1 MEGPLS
7 SRVAKGAVTNGARR
21 FYEFGL
27 FRLDPNR
34 HRLFCGDEVVALSP
48 KAIQTLILLVE
59 NRGKLLEREALMDA
73 LWPHVIVEDAN
84 LTVAI
89 SQLRKAL
96 NQNGDKAEF
105 IETIPRVGYRFVAD
119 ICEVIEEPAALIL
132 EERTRSQTIKP
143 IADNGE
149 TYGASTAPPE
159 LQAKISL
166 LPEQRPFLRTQR
178 TLIVALA
185 LCLTIGAAA
194 IAYRFVK
201 SRSGAPAN
209 ISSVA
214 VLPLKNLTGD
224 PNAEYFSDGITESI
238 ISELSRVPELKVISR
253 ASVFTFKGKEI
264 DPREAGRRLG
274 VGSIVEGSLLKSKDR
289 IRAQV
294 RLVSAA
300 DGHIIWSGDSY
311 ERAAA
316 DIFDV
321 QDEISCNVAEYLR
334 KVLCTDR
341 PARRST
347 ENVAAYEAYMK
358 GRYYMAQRTAESLMK
373 AIQFFQQATGIDPN
387 YAAAYCDLA
396 VSYKLAVWYVPM
408 PASEAVPK
416 LQASATKAIELD
428 SSLAEAHTAMAE
440 VYSFQWRWKE
450 SLAENERAITL
461 NPGYG
466 AGHHNVALALALI
479 GRNAEALTHMQRA
492 RELDPLSLII
502 NTDYGW
508 VYYLERRYD
517 EAIAQYKQALELD
530 PNFTLAHF
538 DLALSYS
545 ALGRHEEAI
554 SEMQKARGRG
564 SDYLAG
570 LGYVYGVAGR
580 RTEALRTLDD
590 LKRLA
595 EKQYVP
601 PYHFAWIYTGLGDKD
616 KAIALSQKT
625 YDEHTQHVIDFKTVP
640 MFDSLRS
647 DERFQEL
654 VQKVGLPD

>member
-1 MEGPLS
+1 MLRDG
-7 SRVAKGAVTNGARR
+7 
-21 FYEFGL
+21 
-27 FRLDPNR
+27 
-34 HRLFCGDEVVALSP
+34 EVVALSP
-48 KAIQTLILLVE
+48 KAIQTLTLLVQ
-59 NRGKLLEREALMDA
+59 NPGKLLEREALMQA
-73 LWPHVIVEDAN
+73 VWPDVTVEDAN

-96 NQNGDKAEF
+96 NHNGDAAEF

-119 ICEVIEEPAALIL
+119 ICEVIEEPAPLIL
-132 EERTRSQTIKP
+132 EECRRSQPIKS

-149 TYGASTAPPE
+149 TNETSTALPE
-159 LQAKISL
+159 LQSKTPL
-166 LPEQRPFLRTQR
+166 LPEQRPFLRTHR
-178 TLIVALA
+178 SLILALA
-185 LCLTIGAAA
+185 LCLTIAAA
-194 IAYRFVK
+194 AVAYRLVK
-201 SRSGAPAN
+201 PSSSAPAN

-224 PNAEYFSDGITESI
+224 PNAEYLSDGITESI
-238 ISELSRVPELKVISR
+238 IGQLSKVSELKVISR

-274 VGSIVEGSLLKSKDR
+274 VDSILEGSLLKSKDR

-294 RLVSAA
+294 ELVNAA

-321 QDEISCNVAEYLR
+321 QDEISCNVAEHLQR
-334 KVLCTDR
+334 VLCADR

-347 ENVAAYEAYMK
+347 ENVAAYEASLK

-373 AIQFFQQATGIDPN
+373 AIQFFQQATEIDPN
-387 YAAAYCDLA
+387 YAVVYCDLA

-416 LQASATKAIELD
+416 LQAAATKAIELD
-428 SSLAEAHTAMAE
+428 NSLAEAHEAMAE
-440 VYSFQWRWKE
+440 VYSFQWKWKQALTE
-450 SLAENERAITL
+450 LERSLAL
-461 NPGYG
+461 NPSY
-466 AGHHNVALALALI
+466 AAAHHDLGLGLALL
-479 GRNAEALTHMQRA
+479 GRNAEALAHMERA

-508 VYYLERRYD
+508 VYFLERRYD
-517 EAIAQYKQALELD
+517 EAINQYQKALELD

-545 ALGRHEEAI
+545 ALGRHQEAI
-554 SEMQKARGRG
+554 SEMQKARERG

-570 LGYVYGVAGR
+570 LGYVYAMAGR
-580 RTEALRTLDD
+580 RTEALKTLDD

-595 EKQYVP
+595 EKQYIP
-601 PYHFAWIYTGLGDKD
+601 PYHFAWVYTGLGDKD
-616 KAIALSQKT
+616 EAITLLQKT
-625 YDEHTQHVIDFKTVP
+625 YDEHTQHVVDFKTVP
-640 MFDSLRS
+640 IFDRLRT
-647 DERFQEL
+647 DARFQEL
-654 VQKVGLPD
+654 VQRVGLPD

>member
-1 MEGPLS
+1 
-7 SRVAKGAVTNGARR
+7 VKGAITNGVKR
-21 FYEFGL
+21 FYEFGP
-27 FRLDPNR
+27 FRLDLNR
-34 HRLFCGDEVVALSP
+34 HRLLRDGEVVRLSP
-48 KAIQTLILLVE
+48 KAIQTLTLLVQ
-59 NRGKLLEREALMDA
+59 NPGKLLEREALMQA
-73 LWPHVIVEDAN
+73 VWPDVTVEDAN

-96 NQNGDKAEF
+96 NQNGDAAEF

-119 ICEVIEEPAALIL
+119 TWEVIEEPAPLIL
-132 EERTRSQTIKP
+132 EERTRSQPMKP

-149 TYGASTAPPE
+149 TNGISTAPPE
-159 LQAKISL
+159 SQSKISL
-166 LPEQRPFLRTQR
+166 LPEQRPSLRTHR
-178 TLIVALA
+178 SLIVALA
-185 LCLTIGAAA
+185 LCLTIAAA
-194 IAYRFVK
+194 AVAYRLVK
-201 SRSGAPAN
+201 SSSSATAN

-224 PNAEYFSDGITESI
+224 PNAEYLSDGITESI
-238 ISELSRVPELKVISR
+238 ISQLSKVPELKVISR

-294 RLVSAA
+294 ELVSAA

-321 QDEISCNVAEYLR
+321 QDEISCNVAEHLQ
-334 KVLCTDR
+334 KVLCAGR

-373 AIQFFQQATGIDPN
+373 AIQFFQQAIEIDSR
-387 YAAAYCDLA
+387 YALAYCDLA
-396 VSYKLAVWYVPM
+396 ESYKLAVWYVPI

-416 LQASATKAIELD
+416 LQTAAIKAIELD

-450 SLAENERAITL
+450 SLAENERAIIL

-466 AGHHNVALALALI
+466 AGYHNVALGLALI

-502 NTDYGW
+502 NTDFGW
-508 VYYLERRYD
+508 VYYLGHRYD
-517 EAIAQYKQALELD
+517 EAIAQYQKALELY

-538 DLALSYS
+538 DLALAYS
-545 ALGRHEEAI
+545 ALARHDKAI
-554 SEMQKARGRG
+554 AEMQNARGRG

-570 LGYVYGVAGR
+570 LGYLYGVAGQR
-580 RTEALRTLDD
+580 AEALTTLAE
-590 LKRLA
+590 LQRLA
-595 EKQYVP
+595 KQQYVP
-601 PYHFAWIYTGLGDKD
+601 PYHFAWIYIGLGDKD
-616 KAIALSQKT
+616 KAIALLQQV
-625 YDEHTQHVIDFKTVP
+625 YAEHTQHVVDFKMVP

-654 VQKVGLPD
+654 AQKVGLPD

>member
-7 SRVAKGAVTNGARR
+7 NRVVKGVVTSGARR
-21 FYEFGL
+21 FYQFGP

-34 HRLFCGDEVVALSP
+34 HRLFRGDEVVALSP
-48 KAIQTLILLVE
+48 KAIQTLVLLVE
-59 NRGKLLEREALMDA
+59 NPGKLLERETLMDA

-84 LTVAI
+84 LTVAV

-96 NQNGDKAEF
+96 NQNGDNAEF

-119 ICEVIEEPAALIL
+119 ICEVIEESAPLIL
-132 EERTRSQTIKP
+132 EERTRLQP
-143 IADNGE
+143 IPDNGE
-149 TYGASTAPPE
+149 ANGTTTATPE

-178 TLIVALA
+178 RLIVALA
-185 LCLTIGAAA
+185 LCLTIAAA
-194 IAYRFVK
+194 AVAYRLVK
-201 SRSGAPAN
+201 SSSSAPAN

-224 PNAEYFSDGITESI
+224 PTAEYFSDGLTESI
-238 ISELSRVPELKVISR
+238 ISELSKVPELKVISR

-294 RLVSAA
+294 RLVAAA

-311 ERAAA
+311 ERAAT
-316 DIFDV
+316 DIFEV
-321 QDEISCNVAEYLR
+321 QDEISCNVAEHLR
-334 KVLCTDR
+334 PVLCAGK

-347 ENVAAYEAYMK
+347 ENVAAYEAYLK
-358 GRYYMAQRTAESLMK
+358 GRYYMSQRTAESLMK
-373 AIQFFQQATGIDPN
+373 AIQFFQQATEIDPN
-387 YAAAYCDLA
+387 YAVAYCDLA

-416 LQASATKAIELD
+416 LQTAATKAIELD
-428 SSLAEAHTAMAE
+428 SSLAEAHGAMAE
-440 VYSFQWRWKE
+440 VYSFQWKWKE
-450 SLAENERAITL
+450 SVTEHERSLAL
-461 NPGYG
+461 NAGY
-466 AGHHNVALALALI
+466 APAHHGLGLGLALI
-479 GRNAEALTHMQRA
+479 GRKAEALAHIERA

-554 SEMQKARGRG
+554 SEMQKARERG

-570 LGYVYGVAGR
+570 LGYVYAVAGR
-580 RTEALRTLDD
+580 RAEALKTLDD

-601 PYHFAWIYTGLGDKD
+601 PYHFAWVYTGLGDKD
-616 KAIALSQKT
+616 KAIALLQKT

-640 MFDSLRS
+640 IFDRLRT
-647 DERFQEL
+647 DARFQDL

>member
-7 SRVAKGAVTNGARR
+7 IRVVKGAVTSGARR
-21 FYEFGL
+21 FYEFGP

-34 HRLFCGDEVVALSP
+34 HRLFRGDEVVALSP
-48 KAIQTLILLVE
+48 KAIQTLILLVK
-59 NRGKLLEREALMDA
+59 NRGKLLERETLMDA

-84 LTVAI
+84 LTVAV

-96 NQNGDKAEF
+96 NQNGDNAEF

-119 ICEVIEEPAALIL
+119 ICEVIEGPAPLIL
-132 EERTRSQTIKP
+132 EERKRLQP
-143 IADNGE
+143 IADNTEANE
-149 TYGASTAPPE
+149 TTTAPPD

-166 LPEQRPFLRTQR
+166 LPEQRQARRMLRR
-178 TLIVALA
+178 LIVALA
-185 LCLTIGAAA
+185 LCLIMAVAA
-194 IAYRFVK
+194 IAYRLV
-201 SRSGAPAN
+201 RSSSSAPAN

-224 PNAEYFSDGITESI
+224 PTAEYFSDGITESI

-289 IRAQV
+289 IRVQF
-294 RLVSAA
+294 RLVGAA

-321 QDEISCNVAEYLR
+321 QDEISCNVAEHLR
-334 KVLCTDR
+334 TVLCADR

-358 GRYYMAQRTAESLMK
+358 GRYYMSQRTAEGLMK
-373 AIQFFQQATGIDPN
+373 AIQFFQQAVEIDPR
-387 YAAAYCDLA
+387 YALAYCDLA
-396 VSYKLAVWYVPM
+396 ESYKLAVWYVPM

-416 LQASATKAIELD
+416 LQAAATKAVELD
-428 SSLAEAHTAMAE
+428 SSLAEAHGAMAE
-440 VYSFQWRWKE
+440 VYSFQWKWKE
-450 SLAENERAITL
+450 SITELERSLAL
-461 NPGYG
+461 NAGY
-466 AGHHNVALALALI
+466 AAAHHGLGLGLALI
-479 GRNAEALTHMQRA
+479 GRNAEALAHIERA

-554 SEMQKARGRG
+554 SEMQKARERG

-570 LGYVYGVAGR
+570 LGYVYAMAGR
-580 RTEALRTLDD
+580 RAEALKTLDD

-601 PYHFAWIYTGLGDKD
+601 PYHFGWVYTGLGDKD
-616 KAIALSQKT
+616 KAIALLQKT

-640 MFDSLRS
+640 MFDPLRS

>member
-1 MEGPLS
+1 
-7 SRVAKGAVTNGARR
+7 VAITNGVRR
-21 FYEFGL
+21 FYEFGS
-27 FRLDPNR
+27 FRLDLNR
-34 HRLFCGDEVVALSP
+34 HRLLRDGEVVALSP
-48 KAIQTLILLVE
+48 KAIQTLTLLVQ
-59 NRGKLLEREALMDA
+59 NPGKLLEREALIQA
-73 LWPHVIVEDAN
+73 VWPDVTVEDAN

-96 NQNGDKAEF
+96 NQNGDAAEF

-119 ICEVIEEPAALIL
+119 ICEVIEEPAPLIL
-132 EERTRSQTIKP
+132 EERTRSQQIKP

-149 TYGASTAPPE
+149 TNGTSTAPPE

-166 LPEQRPFLRTQR
+166 LPEQRPFLRTHR
-178 TLIVALA
+178 SLIVALA
-185 LCLTIGAAA
+185 VCLTIAAA
-194 IAYRFVK
+194 AVAYRLVK
-201 SRSGAPAN
+201 SSSSAPAD

-224 PNAEYFSDGITESI
+224 PNAEYLSDGITESI
-238 ISELSRVPELKVISR
+238 ISQLSKAPELKVISR

-289 IRAQV
+289 IRVQL
-294 RLVSAA
+294 RLVGAG

-321 QDEISCNVAEYLR
+321 QDEISCNVAEHLR
-334 KVLCTDR
+334 TALCADR

-358 GRYYMAQRTAESLMK
+358 GRYYMSQRTAEGLMK
-373 AIQFFQQATGIDPN
+373 ATQFFQKAVEIDPR
-387 YAAAYCDLA
+387 YALAYCDLA
-396 VSYKLAVWYVPM
+396 ESYKLAVWYVPM

-416 LQASATKAIELD
+416 LQVAASKAIELD
-428 SSLAEAHTAMAE
+428 SSLAEAHGAMAE
-440 VYSFQWRWKE
+440 VYSFQWKWKE
-450 SLAENERAITL
+450 TVTELERSLAL
-461 NPGYG
+461 NAGY
-466 AGHHNVALALALI
+466 AAAHHGLGLCLALI
-479 GRNAEALTHMQRA
+479 GRNAEALAHIERA

-517 EAIAQYKQALELD
+517 EAINQYQKALELD

-554 SEMQKARGRG
+554 SEMQKARERG

-570 LGYVYGVAGR
+570 LGYVYAMAGR
-580 RTEALRTLDD
+580 RAEALKTLDD

-595 EKQYVP
+595 EKQYIP
-601 PYHFAWIYTGLGDKD
+601 PYHFSWVYTGLGDKD
-616 KAIALSQKT
+616 KAIALLQKT
-625 YDEHTQHVIDFKTVP
+625 YDEHTQHVVDFKTVP
-640 MFDSLRS
+640 MFDRLRT
-647 DERFQEL
+647 DARFQEL

>member
-7 SRVAKGAVTNGARR
+7 SRVVKGAVTNGARR
-21 FYEFGL
+21 FYEFGP

-59 NRGKLLEREALMDA
+59 NRGKLLERETLMDA

-84 LTVAI
+84 LTVAV

-96 NQNGDKAEF
+96 NQNGDNAEF

-119 ICEVIEEPAALIL
+119 VCEVIDGPAPLIP
-132 EERTRSQTIKP
+132 EERKRLQP
-143 IADNGE
+143 IADSAEANGTGTE
-149 TYGASTAPPE
+149 LPE

-166 LPEQRPFLRTQR
+166 LPEQRRPRR
-178 TLIVALA
+178 MRRRLIVALA
-185 LCLTIGAAA
+185 LCLIIAVAA
-194 IAYRFVK
+194 IAYRLA
-201 SRSGAPAN
+201 RSSSSPPAN

-224 PNAEYFSDGITESI
+224 PTAEYFSDGMTESI
-238 ISELSRVPELKVISR
+238 INELSRIPELKVISR
-253 ASVFTFKGKEI
+253 ASVFIFKGKEI
-264 DPREAGRRLG
+264 DPIEAGRRLG

-289 IRAQV
+289 IRVQL
-294 RLVSAA
+294 RLVAAA
-300 DGHIIWSGDSY
+300 DGHIIWTGDSY

-316 DIFDV
+316 DIFEV
-321 QDEISCNVAEYLR
+321 QDEISCNVAEHLR
-334 KVLCTDR
+334 PVLCAGK

-347 ENVAAYEAYMK
+347 ENVAAYEAYLK
-358 GRYYMAQRTAESLMK
+358 GRYYMSQRTAESLMK
-373 AIQFFQQATGIDPN
+373 AIQFFQQAVEIDPR
-387 YAAAYCDLA
+387 YALAYCDLA
-396 VSYKLAVWYVPM
+396 ESYKLAVWYVPM

-416 LQASATKAIELD
+416 LAAAATKAIELD
-428 SSLAEAHTAMAE
+428 SSLAEAHEAMAE
-440 VYSFQWRWKE
+440 VYSFQWKWKE
-450 SLAENERAITL
+450 SITEHERSLAL
-461 NPGYG
+461 NAGY
-466 AGHHNVALALALI
+466 AAAHHGLGLGLALI
-479 GRNAEALTHMQRA
+479 GRNAGALAHIERA

-554 SEMQKARGRG
+554 SEMQKARERG

-570 LGYVYGVAGR
+570 LGYVYAMAGR
-580 RTEALRTLDD
+580 RAEALKTLDD

-601 PYHFAWIYTGLGDKD
+601 PYHFGWVYTGLGDKD
-616 KAIALSQKT
+616 KAIAFLQKT

-647 DERFQEL
+647 DQRFQEL

>member
-1 MEGPLS
+1 VKREI
-7 SRVAKGAVTNGARR
+7 TNGVKR
-21 FYEFGL
+21 FYEFGP
-27 FRLDPNR
+27 FRLDLNR
-34 HRLFCGDEVVALSP
+34 HRLLRDGEVVPLSP
-48 KAIQTLILLVE
+48 KAIQTLTLLVQ
-59 NRGKLLEREALMDA
+59 NAGKLLEREALMQA
-73 LWPHVIVEDAN
+73 VWPDVTVEDAN

-96 NQNGDKAEF
+96 NHNGDAAEF

-119 ICEVIEEPAALIL
+119 TWEVIEEPAPLIL
-132 EERTRSQTIKP
+132 EERTRSQPMKP

-149 TYGASTAPPE
+149 TNETTTAPPE
-159 LQAKISL
+159 SQSKISL
-166 LPEQRPFLRTQR
+166 LPEQRPFLRTHR
-178 TLIVALA
+178 SLIVALA
-185 LCLTIGAAA
+185 LCLTIAAA
-194 IAYRFVK
+194 AVAYRLVK
-201 SRSGAPAN
+201 SSSSATAN

-224 PNAEYFSDGITESI
+224 PNAEYLSDGITESI
-238 ISELSRVPELKVISR
+238 ISQLSKVPELKVISR

-289 IRAQV
+289 IRVQF
-294 RLVSAA
+294 RLVGAA

-316 DIFDV
+316 DIFEV
-321 QDEISCNVAEYLR
+321 QDEISCNVVEHLR
-334 KVLCTDR
+334 PVLCAGK

-347 ENVAAYEAYMK
+347 ENVAAYEAYIK
-358 GRYYMAQRTAESLMK
+358 GRYYMSQRTAEGLMK
-373 AIQFFQQATGIDPN
+373 AIQFFQQAIEIDSR
-387 YAAAYCDLA
+387 YALAYCDLA
-396 VSYKLAVWYVPM
+396 ESYKLAVWYVPI

-416 LQASATKAIELD
+416 LQTAAIKAIELD

-450 SLAENERAITL
+450 SLAENERAIIL

-466 AGHHNVALALALI
+466 AGYHNVALGLALI
-479 GRNAEALTHMQRA
+479 GRNAEALTQMQRA

-502 NTDYGW
+502 NTDFGW
-508 VYYLERRYD
+508 VYYLGHRYD
-517 EAIAQYKQALELD
+517 EAIAQYQKVLELD

-538 DLALSYS
+538 DLALAYS
-545 ALGRHEEAI
+545 ALARHDKAI
-554 SEMQKARGRG
+554 AEMQNARGRG

-570 LGYVYGVAGR
+570 LGYLYGVAGQR
-580 RTEALRTLDD
+580 AEALTTLAE
-590 LKRLA
+590 LQRLA
-595 EKQYVP
+595 KQQYVP
-601 PYHFAWIYTGLGDKD
+601 PYHFAWIYIGLGDKD
-616 KAIALSQKT
+616 KAIALLQQV
-625 YDEHTQHVIDFKTVP
+625 YAEHTQHVVDFKMVP

-654 VQKVGLPD
+654 AQKVGLPD

>member
-1 MEGPLS
+1 
-7 SRVAKGAVTNGARR
+7 VKGAVTSGARR
-21 FYEFGL
+21 FYEFGP

-34 HRLFCGDEVVALSP
+34 HRLFRGDEVVALSP

-59 NRGKLLEREALMDA
+59 NRGKLLERETLMDA

-84 LTVAI
+84 LTVAV

-96 NQNGDKAEF
+96 NQNGDNAEF

-119 ICEVIEEPAALIL
+119 ICEVIEEPAPLIL
-132 EERTRSQTIKP
+132 EERTRLQP

-149 TYGASTAPPE
+149 ANGTPTAPPE
-159 LQAKISL
+159 LQAKVSL
-166 LPEQRPFLRTQR
+166 LPEQRSPLRMQR
-178 TLIVALA
+178 RLIVALA
-185 LCLTIGAAA
+185 LCLTIAVAV
-194 IAYRFVK
+194 IAYRFV
-201 SRSGAPAN
+201 RSSSNAPAN
-209 ISSVA
+209 IGSVA

-224 PNAEYFSDGITESI
+224 PTAEYFSDGITESI
-238 ISELSRVPELKVISR
+238 ISELSKLPELKVISR
-253 ASVFTFKGKEI
+253 ASVFIFKGKEI
-264 DPREAGRRLG
+264 DPTEAGRRLG

-289 IRAQV
+289 IRVQL
-294 RLVSAA
+294 RLVAAA

-316 DIFDV
+316 DIFEV
-321 QDEISCNVAEYLR
+321 LDEISCNVAEQLR
-334 KVLCTDR
+334 PVLCAGK

-347 ENVAAYEAYMK
+347 ENVAAYEAYLK

-373 AIQFFQQATGIDPN
+373 AIQFFQQATEIDPN
-387 YAAAYCDLA
+387 YAVAYCDLA
-396 VSYKLAVWYVPM
+396 ESYKLAVWYVPM

-416 LQASATKAIELD
+416 LQTAATKAIELD
-428 SSLAEAHTAMAE
+428 GSLAEAHGAMAE
-440 VYSFQWRWKE
+440 VYSFQWKWKE
-450 SLAENERAITL
+450 SITELERSLAL
-461 NPGYG
+461 NAGY
-466 AGHHNVALALALI
+466 AAAHHGLGLGLALI
-479 GRNAEALTHMQRA
+479 GRNAEALAHIERA
-492 RELDPLSLII
+492 RQLDPLSLII

-517 EAIAQYKQALELD
+517 EAIAQYKQVLELD

-554 SEMQKARGRG
+554 SEMQKARERG

-570 LGYVYGVAGR
+570 LGYVYAMAGR
-580 RTEALRTLDD
+580 RAEALKTLDD

-601 PYHFAWIYTGLGDKD
+601 PYHFGWVYTGLGDKD
-616 KAIALSQKT
+616 KAIALLQKT

-640 MFDSLRS
+640 MFDPLRS

>member
-7 SRVAKGAVTNGARR
+7 SRVVKGAVTSGVRR
-21 FYEFGL
+21 FYEFGP

-34 HRLFCGDEVVALSP
+34 HRLFLGDEVVALSP

-59 NRGKLLEREALMDA
+59 NRGKLLERETLMDA

-84 LTVAI
+84 LTVAV

-96 NQNGDKAEF
+96 NQNGDKGGF

-119 ICEVIEEPAALIL
+119 TCEVIEAPESLIL
-132 EERTRSQTIKP
+132 QQRTHLQPMTDKAEANEI
-143 IADNGE
+143 
-149 TYGASTAPPE
+149 TTAPPE

-166 LPEQRPFLRTQR
+166 MPEQRRPRRMQR
-178 TLIVALA
+178 RLIVALA
-185 LCLTIGAAA
+185 LCLTIAVAAV
-194 IAYRFVK
+194 AYRFV
-201 SRSGAPAN
+201 RSDSSAPGN
-209 ISSVA
+209 IGSVA

-224 PNAEYFSDGITESI
+224 PTAEYFSDGITESI
-238 ISELSRVPELKVISR
+238 ISELSKIPELKVISR
-253 ASVFTFKGKEI
+253 ASVFVFKGKEI

-274 VGSIVEGSLLKSKDR
+274 VASIVEGSLLKSKDR
-289 IRAQV
+289 IRVQL
-294 RLVSAA
+294 RLVAAA

-316 DIFDV
+316 DIFEV
-321 QDEISCNVAEYLR
+321 QDEISCNVAEHLR
-334 KVLCTDR
+334 PVFCAGK

-347 ENVAAYEAYMK
+347 ENVAAYEAYLK
-358 GRYYMAQRTAESLMK
+358 GRYYMSQRTAEGLMK
-373 AIQFFQQATGIDPN
+373 AIQFFQQAIEIDAR
-387 YAAAYCDLA
+387 YALANCDLA
-396 VSYKLAVWYVPM
+396 ESYKLAVWYVPM
-408 PASEAVPK
+408 PASEAVPE
-416 LQASATKAIELD
+416 LQTAAIKAMELD

-461 NPGYG
+461 HPGYG

-479 GRNAEALTHMQRA
+479 GRNADAITHIRRA
-492 RELDPLSLII
+492 RELDPLSVII
-502 NTDYGW
+502 NTDFGW
-508 VYYLERRYD
+508 VYYLGHRYD
-517 EAIAQYKQALELD
+517 EAIAQYQKALELD

-538 DLALSYS
+538 DLALAYS
-545 ALGRHEEAI
+545 ALARHDQAI
-554 SEMQKARGRG
+554 AEMQNARGRG

-570 LGYVYGVAGR
+570 LGYLYAVAGR
-580 RTEALRTLDD
+580 RAEALTTLAE
-590 LKRLA
+590 LQRLA
-595 EKQYVP
+595 KQQYVP

-616 KAIALSQKT
+616 KAIALLQQV
-625 YDEHTQHVIDFKTVP
+625 YAEHTQHVVDFKTVP

>member
-1 MEGPLS
+1 VV
-7 SRVAKGAVTNGARR
+7 RTAITNGVRR
-21 FYEFGL
+21 FYEFGP
-27 FRLDPNR
+27 FRLDLNR
-34 HRLFCGDEVVALSP
+34 HRLLRGGEVVPLSP
-48 KAIQTLILLVE
+48 KAIQTLTLLVQ
-59 NRGKLLEREALMDA
+59 NPGKLLEREALMQA
-73 LWPHVIVEDAN
+73 IWPDVTVEDAN

-96 NQNGDKAEF
+96 NQNGDAAEF

-119 ICEVIEEPAALIL
+119 ICEVIEEPAPLIL
-132 EERTRSQTIKP
+132 EERSRSQPIKP

-149 TYGASTAPPE
+149 TDGITAAPPE

-166 LPEQRPFLRTQR
+166 LSEQRRPRRMQPR
-178 TLIVALA
+178 LIVAFA
-185 LCLTIGAAA
+185 LCLIIAVVA
-194 IAYRFVK
+194 IVYRFV
-201 SRSGAPAN
+201 RSSGSAPAN

-224 PNAEYFSDGITESI
+224 PTAEYFSDGMTESI
-238 ISELSRVPELKVISR
+238 ISELSKVPELKVISR
-253 ASVFTFKGKEI
+253 ASVFIFKGKEI
-264 DPREAGRRLG
+264 DPIEVGRRLG

-289 IRAQV
+289 IRV
-294 RLVSAA
+294 ELRLVAAA

-316 DIFDV
+316 DIFEV
-321 QDEISCNVAEYLR
+321 QDEISCNVVEHLR
-334 KVLCTDR
+334 GILCAGK

-347 ENVAAYEAYMK
+347 ENVAAYEAYMQ
-358 GRYYMAQRTAESLMK
+358 GRYYMSQRTAEGLMK
-373 AIQFFQQATGIDPN
+373 AIQFFQQATEIDAR
-387 YAAAYCDLA
+387 YALAYCDLA
-396 VSYKLAVWYVPM
+396 ESYKLAVWYVPM
-408 PASEAVPK
+408 PASEAVPQ
-416 LQASATKAIELD
+416 LQTAATKAIELD
-428 SSLAEAHTAMAE
+428 SSLAEAHAAMAE
-440 VYSFQWRWKE
+440 LYSFQWKWKE
-450 SLAENERAITL
+450 SVAELERAIAI
-461 NPGYG
+461 NPGY
-466 AGHHNVALALALI
+466 APAHHGLGLALALI
-479 GRNAEALTHMQRA
+479 GRNAEALAHAERA

-508 VYYLERRYD
+508 DYYLGHRYE
-517 EAIAQYKQALELD
+517 EAIAQYQKALELD

-554 SEMQKARGRG
+554 TEMQKARGRG

-570 LGYVYGVAGR
+570 LGYVYGAAGR
-580 RTEALRTLDD
+580 RAEALRTLDE
-590 LKRLA
+590 LQRLA

-647 DERFQEL
+647 DERFQQL
-654 VQKVGLPD
+654 IQKVGLAD

>member
-7 SRVAKGAVTNGARR
+7 SRVVKGAVPNGARR
-21 FYEFGL
+21 FYEFGP

-59 NRGKLLEREALMDA
+59 NRGKLLERESLMEA
-73 LWPHVIVEDAN
+73 LWPRVIVEDAN
-84 LTVAI
+84 LTVAV

-96 NQNGDKAEF
+96 NQNGEKGEF

-119 ICEVIEEPAALIL
+119 ICEVVEEPAPLIS
-132 EERTRSQTIKP
+132 EERTPLQP
-143 IADNGE
+143 IAGNAEANGIP
-149 TYGASTAPPE
+149 TAPPE
-159 LQAKISL
+159 LQTKISL
-166 LPEQRPFLRTQR
+166 LPERGRPRRMQKG
-178 TLIVALA
+178 LIVALG
-185 LCLTIGAAA
+185 LCLAIAVAA
-194 IAYRFVK
+194 IAYRFV
-201 SRSGAPAN
+201 RSSSSGPAT

-224 PNAEYFSDGITESI
+224 PSVEYLSDGITESI
-238 ISELSRVPELKVISR
+238 ISELSKIPELKVISR
-253 ASVFTFKGKEI
+253 ASVFIFKGKEI
-264 DPREAGRRLG
+264 DPTEAGRRLG
-274 VGSIVEGSLLKSKDR
+274 VGGIVEGSLLKSRDH
-289 IRAQV
+289 IRVQL
-294 RLVSAA
+294 RLVATT

-316 DIFDV
+316 DIFEV
-321 QDEISCNVAEYLR
+321 QDEISCNVVEHLR
-334 KVLCTDR
+334 GILCAGKPT
-341 PARRST
+341 RRST
-347 ENVAAYEAYMK
+347 ENVAAYEAYMQ
-358 GRYYMAQRTAESLMK
+358 GRYYMSQRTAEGLMK
-373 AIQFFQQATGIDPN
+373 AIQFFQQATEIDAR
-387 YAAAYCDLA
+387 YALAYCDLA
-396 VSYKLAVWYVPM
+396 ESYKLAVWYVPM
-408 PASEAVPK
+408 PASEAVPE
-416 LQASATKAIELD
+416 LQTAATKAIELD
-428 SSLAEAHTAMAE
+428 SSLAEAHAAMAE

-450 SLAENERAITL
+450 SIAELERAIAI
-461 NPGYG
+461 NPGY
-466 AGHHNVALALALI
+466 APAHHGLGLALALI
-479 GRNAEALTHMQRA
+479 GRNAEALAHAERA

-502 NTDYGW
+502 NTDFGW
-508 VYYLERRYD
+508 VYYLGRRYE
-517 EAIAQYKQALELD
+517 EAVAQYQKALELD

-570 LGYVYGVAGR
+570 LGYVYGAAGR
-580 RTEALRTLDD
+580 RAEALRTLDE

-595 EKQYVP
+595 ENQYVP

-625 YDEHTQHVIDFKTVP
+625 YGEHTQHVVDFKTVP

-647 DERFQEL
+647 DGRFQEL